1 MKTILACLTSE
12 EHADDILAAAIPLA
26 RRHMAHLIGLH
37 TLEALVV
44 YPGVAMHIPDI
55 AYESLAQS
63 QKRTS
68 EAIENIFEERVR
80 SEDFVAEWRSV
91 NARSTTA
98 ADRMVEAARTADLVV
113 MAQADKAADR
123 VDQHHVQE
131 HVIRQS
137 GRPVLHVPG
146 AYRGDAIGTSVIVG
160 WSPTREA
167 TRAVHDAIP
176 LLAERAEVAIVNI
189 ARGGD
194 KDTTGATEL
203 ARALARHGF
212 KAEVVQRSPSSMT
225 VAEMLE
231 REALERG
238 ADLIVTGAFGHSR
251 VYDFV
256 IGAVTLDLMRS
267 AAIPVLFAR

>member
-26 RRHMAHLIGLH
+26 RQRMAHLIGLH
-37 TLEALVV
+37 TLEALIV
-44 YPGVAMHIPDI
+44 YPGVAMHVPDI
-55 AYESLAQS
+55 AYESLAES
-63 QKRTS
+63 QRRTS
-68 EAIENIFEERVR
+68 EAIEKIFQERVR
-80 SEDFVAEWRSV
+80 SEDFIAEWRSV
-91 NARSTTA
+91 NAQSTTA
-98 ADRMVEAARTADLVV
+98 ADRMVEAARTSDLVV
-113 MAQADKAADR
+113 MAQADATTDR

-137 GRPVLHVPG
+137 GRPVLHVPAG
-146 AYRGDAIGTSVIVG
+146 YRGDVIGQSVVVG

-176 LLAERAEVAIVNI
+176 MMAPGAEVAIVTC
-189 ARGGD
+189 AKGD
-194 KDTTGATEL
+194 GVDVTGAKEL
-203 ARALARHGF
+203 ALALDRHGF
-212 KAEVVQRSPSSMT
+212 KAEVVKRSASSQS
-225 VAEMLE
+225 VAELLE

-256 IGAVTLDLMRS
+256 IGAVTLELMRS
-267 AAIPVLFAR
+267 ATLPVLFAR